1 MLILD
6 KKNLVEATDT
16 KITQIKVYSPD
27 IAKAAKSGQF
37 IVVMVSEEG
46 ERVPLTVVDTDRDKG
61 SITLIVQEL
70 GLTTKLIGKLKK
82 GDKFYSLV
90 GPLGH
95 STEIKKYG
103 KVILV
108 GGGVGIAE
116 IYPVAK
122 ALKEAGNEIT
132 TILGARTKEIL
143 ILEEELKELSDN
155 FYLVTDDGS
164 SGRKGFT
171 TDILS
176 DLIGKDSYDLV
187 YAVGPIPMMK
197 NTALVTKDS
206 KIKTLVSL
214 NSLMVDASGMCGGCR
229 VTIDK
234 EVKFA
239 CVDGPEFDAHLV
251 DWNELEKRNN
261 VYRKQE
267 NHICRLNNL

>member
-6 KKNLVEATDT
+6 KKKLVETADT
-16 KITQIKVYSPD
+16 KITELKVDSPD
-27 IAKAAKSGQF
+27 IAKVAKPGQF

-46 ERVPLTVVDTDRDKG
+46 ERVPLTVVDTDSDKG

-70 GLTTKLIGKLKK
+70 GLTTKFIGKLKQ

-103 KVILV
+103 RVILV

-122 ALKEAGNEIT
+122 ALKAAGNELTI
-132 TILGARTKEIL
+132 ILGARTKQIL
-143 ILEEELKELSDN
+143 ILEEELKKVSDN
-155 FYLVTDDGS
+155 FYLATDDGTV
-164 SGRKGFT
+164 GQKGFT

-176 DLIGKDSYDLV
+176 DLIAKDNYNLI

-197 NTALVTKDS
+197 KTALVTKNS

-229 VTIDK
+229 VTVGG
-234 EVKFA
+234 EAKFA

-251 DWNELEKRNN
+251 DWDELGKRNN
-261 VYRKQE
+261 VYKKQE